1 MRSNSDHT
9 EHKLFNIWSRQ
20 WEGKEW
26 LTRNS
31 GIVQLIWKKGKFLQT
46 KLTFWL
52 IALIP
57 AFKICWSFLQKWN
70 QNYMQKIIMLTTS
83 AMTMLRSR
91 EDQRVQKDCRWSVPR
106 AQSCDKSDKTPDVKI
121 EKRQMWQNTRC
132 QNWEKMN
139 KAKHSCMP
147 LHLLFFVLQNNVM
160 FNLEFKQ
167 FRMARQ
173 IARVSCA
180 VNVGFL

>member
-1 MRSNSDHT
+1 MGREGMVDK
-9 EHKLFNIWSRQ
+9 KLWNCAFN
-20 WEGKEW
+20 
-26 LTRNS
+26 LT
-31 GIVQLIWKKGKFLQT
+31 KGKFLQT

-139 KAKHSCMP
+139 KAKHSCMS
-147 LHLLFFVLQNNVM
+147 LLLLFDFGLNKYCNVQPWVQT
-160 FNLEFKQ
+160 L
-167 FRMARQ
+167 
-173 IARVSCA
+173 
-180 VNVGFL
+180 